1 MTTAAEWLVQA
12 ATLSAPIEGG
22 LSAADIHRVLLS
34 VAAGNATG
42 LEGAAPVF
50 KAQNGTTT
58 RVGGTYTAGTR
69 TITTVNG
76 A

>member
-1 MTTAAEWLVQA
+1 MTTAAEWMIQA
-12 ATLSAPIEGG
+12 ATLSTIIESG
-22 LSAADIHRVLLS
+22 LSAADVQRVLLS

-58 RVGGTYTAGTR
+58 RIGGTYNSGTR